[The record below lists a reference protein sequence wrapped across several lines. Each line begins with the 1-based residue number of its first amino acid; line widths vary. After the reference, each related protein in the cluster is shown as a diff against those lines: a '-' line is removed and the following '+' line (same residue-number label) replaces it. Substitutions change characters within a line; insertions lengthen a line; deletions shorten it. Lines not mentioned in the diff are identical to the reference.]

1 MNPEDASPREWT
13 VYILR
18 CRDGTLY
25 TGITT
30 DIERRMYEHN
40 TVDSKSARYLK
51 TRRPVELVYQEKAA
65 SRGEAMKR
73 ERAIKNLPRS
83 RKLKLIQGEA

>member
-1 MNPEDASPREWT
+1 MKQPDVPRKDWS

-25 TGITT
+25 TGITI
-30 DIERRMYEHN
+30 DVERRLHEHN
-40 TVDSKSARYLK
+40 QVDSKAARYLK
-51 TRRPVELVYQEKAA
+51 TRRPVELVYQERAP

-73 ERAIKNLPRS
+73 ERAIKKLSRD
-83 RKLKLIQGEA
+83 RKLKLIQERD

>member
-1 MNPEDASPREWT
+1 MKSGGTSRREWT

-18 CRDGTLY
+18 CSDGTLY

-30 DIERRMYEHN
+30 NVVRRLYEHN
-40 TVDSKSARYLK
+40 QVDSKSAHYLK
-51 TRRPVELVYQEKAA
+51 TRRPVELVYQEKAP

-73 ERAIKNLPRS
+73 ERAIKKLPRS
-83 RKLKLIQGEA
+83 SKLRLIQEGN

>member
-1 MNPEDASPREWT
+1 MNNEEAYSREWT

-18 CRDGTLY
+18 CSDGTLY

-30 DIERRMYEHN
+30 DVERRLHEHN
-40 TVDSKSARYLK
+40 QVDSKAARYLK
-51 TRRPVELVYQEKAA
+51 TRRPFELVYQENAP

-73 ERAIKNLPRS
+73 ERAIKNLARN
-83 RKLKLIQGEA
+83 RKLKLISGDI

>member
-1 MNPEDASPREWT
+1 MKAGDRSRREWH

-18 CRDGTLY
+18 CHDSTLY

-30 DIERRMYEHN
+30 DVKRRLREHN
-40 TVDSKSARYLK
+40 QVDSKAARYLK
-51 TRRPVELVYQEKAA
+51 TRRPVELVYQEKAS

-73 ERAIKNLPRS
+73 EREIKKLPRS
-83 RKLKLIQGEA
+83 GKLKLVQGED